1 MFKKIFKFVKKGV
14 ALTSKMW
21 YIKSLKDVLLWK
33 QLRCFLL
40 KRAHSLWF
48 VASI

>member
-14 ALTSKMW
+14 ALTPKMW

-33 QLRCFLL
+33 LYIGFLL